1 MRGLPA
7 GWYTDAARG
16 PLEREQVFLPSWQ
29 FVCHESDLP
38 AVGTA
43 ARFDCAGRSAIVLRT
58 SSGALNGFAN
68 ACRHRG
74 ARIVDG
80 DAHTGLAFCVDGR
93 LRCPYHG
100 WTYEE
105 TGALS
110 SVPPEQ
116 SFDDFDHAGHALTPL
131 HVERWRGLVFVALGE
146 PARPL
151 ADQLDGAGADWPDA
165 KAMRRLREPRLVPL
179 QADWKMACEHL
190 LDVAHLPVMR
200 PGLKPRVFDAP
211 VFKACGAD
219 VLRAGVAAVD
229 TWIAS
234 WSARAYQRLL
244 LDAGLPA
251 RAELLFLWPNTLLVA
266 APDGLGV
273 AQVLPGPT
281 GRCSLRH
288 VRYGVP
294 DSSRTM
300 TLLRY
305 VHERV
310 MRRTREDDRRIVERT
325 QQGIASI
332 DPAAT
337 GPIARQEQGLRWFA
351 GRYRSAVATQAPAT
365 TVRAPRARRSRKASP
380 AVEA

>member
-1 MRGLPA
+1 VRGLPA

-16 PLEREQVFLPSWQ
+16 PHERDQVFLPSWQ

-68 ACRHRG
+68 VCRHRG

-110 SVPPEQ
+110 SVPTEQ
-116 SFDDFDHAGHALTPL
+116 SFDDFDHAGQALTPL
-131 HVERWRGLVFVALGE
+131 HVERWRGLVFVALGQ
-146 PARPL
+146 PARSL
-151 ADQLDGAGADWPDA
+151 ADQLDAAGADWPDT
-165 KAMRRLREPRLVPL
+165 KAMRRLREPRLFPL
-179 QADWKMACEHL
+179 QADWKIACEQL
-190 LDVAHLPVMR
+190 LDVCHLSVVR
-200 PGLKPRVFDAP
+200 PGLKPRVFEVP

-219 VLRAGVAAVD
+219 ALRASVAAVD

-244 LDAGLPA
+244 LDARLPA
-251 RAELLFLWPNTLLVA
+251 RAGLLFLWPNTLLLA

-281 GRCSLRH
+281 GQCSLRH
-288 VRYGVP
+288 VRYGAP
-294 DSSRTM
+294 DSSRSM
-300 TLLRY
+300 ILLRY

-310 MRRTREDDRRIVERT
+310 MRRAREDDRRIVERT
-325 QQGIASI
+325 QQGIAGI

-351 GRYRSAVATQAPAT
+351 ERYRSAMTAQAPAT
-365 TVRAPRARRSRKASP
+365 KLRPPRARRSRKASP

>member
-1 MRGLPA
+1 LPA
-7 GWYTDAARG
+7 GWYNDAARG

-80 DAHTGLAFCVDGR
+80 DPHTGLAFCVDGR

-105 TGALS
+105 TGALAS
-110 SVPPEQ
+110 LPPEQ
-116 SFDDFDHAGHALTPL
+116 SFDDFDHEGHSLKPL
-131 HVERWRGLVFVALGE
+131 RVEQWRGLVFVALGE
-146 PARPL
+146 PARAL
-151 ADQLDGAGADWPDA
+151 ADQLDTVGADWPDA
-165 KAMRRLREPRLVPL
+165 KGMRRLREPRLVPL

-190 LDVAHLPVMR
+190 LDVSHLSVVR
-200 PGLKPRVFDAP
+200 PGLKPRVFDVP

-219 VLRAGVAAVD
+219 VLRASVAVVD
-229 TWIAS
+229 TWIAW

-244 LDAGLPA
+244 LDARLAA
-251 RAELLFLWPNTLLVA
+251 RAELLFLWPNTLLLA

-281 GRCSLRH
+281 GQCSLRH
-288 VRYGVP
+288 VRYGAP
-294 DSSRTM
+294 DSSRSM

-310 MRRTREDDRRIVERT
+310 MRRAREDDRRIVERA
-325 QQGIASI
+325 QQGNAGI

-351 GRYRSAVATQAPAT
+351 ERYRSAVTAQAPAAKR
-365 TVRAPRARRSRKASP
+365 RAPRARRSRKASP
-380 AVEA
+380 ALEA